1 MDALAEAG
9 SASLYYLWLLVR
21 SEARE
26 DCVVIHAPGAFGS
39 DEAEHRER
47 LLELGWI
54 EVERQGDNLQ
64 VRLPDV
70 VRRWGPF

>member
-26 DCVVIHAPGAFGS
+26 DYVVIHAPGAFGP

-47 LLELGWI
+47 LLRLGWI

-70 VRRWGPF
+70 IRRWGPF